1 MTKSQGLNDVLDR
14 AQHGEQLDEKDFDMR
29 LFRAAERVKSK
40 YDIRFDRERPVPND
54 PGLADRCFA
63 AGREL
68 YAEVGTYFTDTGRVV
83 RFTADEMDASIASA
97 PKATV
102 WGAGDDA
109 VTLASRGVESDIPP
123 FVWGGLQTLLYSDE
137 ETMLAVYRAC
147 CRCPA
152 VHGIWGGIVPVTD
165 DGETVL
171 GGTLQEMLP
180 YRRSAVLL
188 RQAAGEA
195 GRPGMCLRTGAPSA
209 LILAAQYAGDD
220 GLRSS
225 DGMSTAGRPEL
236 KNDVANL
243 DAVAL
248 ALALDSRFIGGHGAY
263 IGGFSGSVEG
273 AAIVAVAGAYQ
284 GRMVNQSDVVV
295 PMSTHMQIKSRAVR
309 SCIWVNSLAC
319 QALGRNTHLILAGAF
334 GDHPAAGPGT
344 EQYFH
349 ETAAAVL
356 PVVVSGGNPF
366 GGTRKFNIGQTLN
379 YASPAESQF
388 MGYLCKAAVGVDL
401 EQANRLA
408 VAMLERYEDTLK
420 DAPAGK
426 TLHKLY
432 DLKNEQPLPAYRKVY
447 DQVVA
452 ELRALDVPMPKCDEQ

>member
-1 MTKSQGLNDVLDR
+1 MEKSQGLNDVLDR
-14 AQHGEQLDEKDFDMR
+14 ARHGEELGEQDFDMR
-29 LFRAAERVKSK
+29 LFQAAERVKSK

-54 PGLADRCFA
+54 EGLADRCFA

-83 RFTADEMDASIASA
+83 RFTDDEMDASVAAA
-97 PKATV
+97 PDAAV

-109 VTLASRGVESDIPP
+109 VTLASRGVESDVPP

-152 VHGIWGGIVPVTD
+152 VHGIWGGIVPNTE
-165 DGETVL
+165 DGKTIL
-171 GGTLQEMLP
+171 GGTLQEILP

-188 RQAAGEA
+188 RQAASEA
-195 GRPGMCLRTGAPSA
+195 GRRGMCLRTGAPSA
-209 LILAAQYAGDD
+209 LILAAQYAGSD
-220 GLRSS
+220 GLWPS
-225 DGMSTAGRPEL
+225 DGMTTAGHPEL
-236 KNDVANL
+236 KNTLTNL

-248 ALALDSRFIGGHGAY
+248 ALALDSRFLGGHGAY

-284 GRMVNQSDVVV
+284 GRMVNQADVVV
-295 PMSTHMQIKSRAVR
+295 PMSTHMQVQSRAVR
-309 SCIWVNSLAC
+309 SCLWVNSLAC
-319 QALGRNTHLILAGAF
+319 QALGRNTHLILAGAY

-349 ETAAAVL
+349 ETAASVL

-366 GGTRKFNIGQTLN
+366 GGTRKFPWTCW
-379 YASPAESQF
+379 S
-388 MGYLCKAAVGVDL
+388 
-401 EQANRLA
+401 
-408 VAMLERYEDTLK
+408 DTK
-420 DAPAGK
+420 TNSKTPRPAG
-426 TLHKLY
+426 
-432 DLKNEQPLPAYRKVY
+432 RC
-447 DQVVA
+447 
-452 ELRALDVPMPKCDEQ
+452 MSCMI